1 MFFPLSF
8 SKKCKKLWVEFWK
21 FWKTK
26 KFFLRCKF
34 LVFFQSED
42 ERNFIVF
49 IFSAIYYTCDSL
61 TYFTAFMQ
69 FQSEVQ
75 WKTSGEVGS
84 QIRLPAR
91 ITGNWIWVNQTCLF
105 IESLL
110 LYIYMQARRKRW
122 NGTGPPAH
130 PPYPGGIFFLV
141 KLENIKYLH
150 VNNMWDF
157 IYWTRHKWQKVDS
170 LFWIWWFSSKWSY
183 HSYQ

>member
-1 MFFPLSF
+1 MGSFTNWLAKKKNYLVWLSLQKRLGSMFFPLSF

-26 KFFLRCKF
+26 NFFLRWKF
-34 LVFFQSED
+34 LAFFQSED

-69 FQSEVQ
+69 FQSKVQ
-75 WKTSGEVGS
+75 WKASDEVGP

-110 LYIYMQARRKRW
+110 LYIYA
-122 NGTGPPAH
+122 GT
-130 PPYPGGIFFLV
+130 
-141 KLENIKYLH
+141 
-150 VNNMWDF
+150 
-157 IYWTRHKWQKVDS
+157 
-170 LFWIWWFSSKWSY
+170 
-183 HSYQ
+183 